1 MRQGSLATRL
11 FFVSALWSLAVLAF
25 AGLVLSSVY
34 RGSVEKAFD
43 ARLHIYLK
51 SIVAGV
57 AAASEDRDFNIGNL
71 GEPRFDLPLSGWY
84 WQIRAVGT
92 KPGEAV
98 NSPSLWDQNLPSL
111 REFGIAESRGFTRE
125 AYITGPGDQRLRMVE
140 RRIDFGVGTAY
151 LMAVAADADEIEN
164 DIARFERTLIIVLF
178 ILGIGVVA
186 STSLI
191 VRLGLTPLRRIS
203 LALAA
208 IRSGEAQSLVGT
220 FPKEIN
226 PLAEEVNAL
235 IAANHAIVERARTHV
250 GNLAHALKTPLSVI
264 NNVARANDDPAWH
277 KVIEQAAIMNDQI
290 QHHLQRARAA
300 ARIASANDTTPVL
313 AVISG
318 IERAMIRIYG
328 NRNIKLAILVPNEL
342 NFRGESQD
350 LQDMLGNLIDNACKW
365 ALGHVAVQALSEPQ
379 QRMRFVID
387 DDGPG
392 MAAERRAEALKRGQ
406 RLDESLPGSGLGLAI
421 VSDLAQLY
429 GGRLSL
435 SVSPQGGLRAE
446 LFLPTT

>member
-1 MRQGSLATRL
+1 
-11 FFVSALWSLAVLAF
+11 
-25 AGLVLSSVY
+25 
-34 RGSVEKAFD
+34 
-43 ARLHIYLK
+43 
-51 SIVAGV
+51 
-57 AAASEDRDFNIGNL
+57 
-71 GEPRFDLPLSGWY
+71 
-84 WQIRAVGT
+84 
-92 KPGEAV
+92 
-98 NSPSLWDQNLPSL
+98 
-111 REFGIAESRGFTRE
+111 
-125 AYITGPGDQRLRMVE
+125 
-140 RRIDFGVGTAY
+140 
-151 LMAVAADADEIEN
+151 
-164 DIARFERTLIIVLF
+164 
-178 ILGIGVVA
+178 
-186 STSLI
+186 
-191 VRLGLTPLRRIS
+191 
-203 LALAA
+203 
-208 IRSGEAQSLVGT
+208 
-220 FPKEIN
+220 
-226 PLAEEVNAL
+226 
-235 IAANHAIVERARTHV
+235 
-250 GNLAHALKTPLSVI
+250 
-264 NNVARANDDPAWH
+264 
-277 KVIEQAAIMNDQI
+277 MNDQI